1 MANREGKS
9 HERLGRKVYNWYHR
23 SSESHTEQLHA
34 NKLDD
39 LQKNE
44 HFQKLQPTKVESRRN
59 IIWTY
64 RSLEVK

>member
-1 MANREGKS
+1 MKDWEGKCTT
-9 HERLGRKVYNWYHR
+9 YHR

-39 LQKNE
+39 LKKMNISRNI
-44 HFQKLQPTKVESRRN
+44 QPTKVESRRN